1 MRPEKGAGM
10 TTDRRVLRVGH
21 SPDPDDAFMFFGFAR
36 GLVRVRDFEIE
47 HVLEGIEALNQRA
60 LRGELEVTAISAHAY
75 PSVANRYWILPTG
88 ASVGRGYGPIVVT
101 RQGSWSG
108 SGGLGALEGVDVA
121 LPGPLTTA
129 ALLARLYI
137 PGARFRHLPF
147 DEILPAVRDG
157 VAAAGVLIHEGQ
169 ITFADQGLERI
180 ADFGKLWHD
189 EEGLPLPLGLDVVRK
204 DLGPELAREID
215 AALRGSIRCAIER
228 ADEAIAY
235 ALRFGRGI
243 GEEIGRRFVRMYV
256 NDDTLALPP
265 EGRRALRRLYE
276 RAASVGLLAEPV
288 TPEFVPGT

>member
-1 MRPEKGAGM
+1 MKKVKALGN
-10 TTDRRVLRVGH
+10 
-21 SPDPDDAFMFFGFAR
+21 
-36 GLVRVRDFEIE
+36 VRVRDFEIE
-47 HVLEGIEALNQRA
+47 HVLEEIEALNQRA

-75 PSVANRYWILPTG
+75 PSIASRYWILPTG
-88 ASVGRGYGPIVVT
+88 ASVGRAYGPVVVA
-101 RQGSWSG
+101 RRGSAVAE
-108 SGGLGALEGVDVA
+108 GGLAALEGVEVA

-137 PGARFRHLPF
+137 PGGRFRHLPF
-147 DEILPAVRDG
+147 DRILPAVQGGG
-157 VAAAGVLIHEGQ
+157 VDAGVLIHEGQ
-169 ITFADQGLERI
+169 ITFAEQGLERV
-180 ADFGKLWHD
+180 ADFGALWHD

-215 AALRGSIRCAIER
+215 AALRASIRCAIER
-228 ADEAIAY
+228 EDEAIAY

-243 GEEIGRRFVRMYV
+243 GEEVGRRFVRMYV
-256 NDDTLALPP
+256 NDDTLALPL